1 MNKSPKIS
9 VIMPVYNTKEEY
21 LREAIESI
29 LNQTFTDYEF
39 IIINDGSTNNAEEVI
54 LSYKDERIK
63 YLKQENQG
71 ISKSRNNAYKYA
83 TGEYIAIFDSDDISL
98 PQRFEKQVK
107 FLDENENVGVLA
119 TWGEKFPEK
128 GLMNTFPERPN
139 YMDLLDYCCLLHP
152 SVMIRKSVMDK
163 HNISYDESL
172 TSAVDYDL
180 WRQLITCTDFYTLQ
194 ETLVKYRWHNGN
206 VSVKDRANQDKNAQI
221 VHQKMLDMLTDNV
234 ELQHKIM
241 NIVAKPLNY
250 NFFERIF
257 SIKNRK
263 TFDKKQKILTILGV
277 DIKIKDKK
285 VAL

>member
-1 MNKSPKIS
+1 MPKIS

-21 LREAIESI
+21 LREAIESF
-29 LNQTFTDYEF
+29 LNQTFTDFEF
-39 IIINDGSTNNAEEVI
+39 IIVNDGSTNNAEEVI
-54 LSYKDERIK
+54 RSYQDERIK

-128 GLMNTFPERPN
+128 VPMNNFPERPN

>member
-1 MNKSPKIS
+1 MPKIS

-29 LNQTFTDYEF
+29 LNQTFTDFEF
-39 IIINDGSTNNAEEVI
+39 IIVNDGSTNNAEEVI
-54 LSYKDERIK
+54 RSYQDERIK

-128 GLMNTFPERPN
+128 VPMNNFPERPN